1 MLIENDKELLREFIN
16 KYPNN
21 FNLGIEL
28 RKIMP
33 NNHILNYFLK
43 LSIFFKIFFSGFLLY
58 SALLL
63 II

>member
-33 NNHILNYFLK
+33 NNHLVKKYPNDMK
-43 LSIFFKIFFSGFLLY
+43 LGEEFRKKNEDLQK
-58 SALLL
+58 
-63 II
+63 

>member
-1 MLIENDKELLREFIN
+1 MKIENNKELLREFIN

-33 NNHILNYFLK
+33 NNEMVKKYPNDMK
-43 LSIFFKIFFSGFLLY
+43 LGEEFRKKIQNLD
-58 SALLL
+58 
-63 II
+63 

>member
-33 NNHILNYFLK
+33 NNHLVKKYPNDMMLEIC
-43 LSIFFKIFFSGFLLY
+43 
-58 SALLL
+58 
-63 II
+63 